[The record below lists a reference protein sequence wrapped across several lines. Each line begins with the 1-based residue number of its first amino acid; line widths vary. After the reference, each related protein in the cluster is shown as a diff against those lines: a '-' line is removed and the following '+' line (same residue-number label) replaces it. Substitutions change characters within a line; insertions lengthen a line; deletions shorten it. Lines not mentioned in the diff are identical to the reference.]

1 MPRRVKTGL
10 AALLGLGLLIS
21 AGWFLSHQVRKSV
34 RKSAIREALA
44 DRDLPLANRLL
55 TEYLRHE
62 DDDAGAHLLA
72 AQTARRLDDF
82 TLANRHLNRYRE
94 LGGDPEEFQMEL
106 VLRGCQSGNLSGAS
120 GAMRLC
126 VEQPG
131 NPSVPLMLEALTR
144 GYLAAN
150 QPAAAVEATAVWL
163 KRNPAPGERAYV
175 LYLRGRGFELQAKI
189 PDALA
194 CYRDALG
201 IRPQLHECM
210 FALAEVLRRESPT
223 EALAYY
229 EQLREAG
236 YKPADV
242 TVGTAGCLRQLGE
255 LDRASALIAPVVA
268 EQPSNVAAL
277 VEAAKIDLDRLRPGD
292 AELRLKRALQ
302 LAPKHRD
309 ANVQL
314 VRCLR
319 DLGRD
324 TEAKEQ
330 SEKLRLLD
338 EELFKPG
345 GKTP

>member
-1 MPRRVKTGL
+1 MSRRVNMGL
-10 AALLGLGLLIS
+10 AILLGLGLLIS
-21 AGWFLSHQVRKSV
+21 AGWFFSKQARKSA
-34 RKSAIREALA
+34 RKSAIRDALA
-44 DRDLPLANRLL
+44 DRDLPLAGRLL
-55 TEYLRHE
+55 AEHLRHE
-62 DDDAGAHLLA
+62 DDDAEAHLLA
-72 AQTARRLDDF
+72 AQTARRLDDV
-82 TLANRHLNRYRE
+82 TSANRHLNRYRE
-94 LGGDPEEFQMEL
+94 LGGDPDEFQMEL

-120 GAMRLC
+120 GAMKLC
-126 VEQPG
+126 IKQPD
-131 NPSVPLMLEALTR
+131 NPSVPFMLEALTR

-150 QPAAAVEATAVWL
+150 RPAAAVEVTDVWL
-163 KRNPAPGERAYV
+163 KRHPAPGERAYV

-189 PDALA
+189 TDALT
-194 CYRDALG
+194 CYHDALV
-201 IRPQLHECM
+201 IRPKLHECT

-223 EALAYY
+223 EALTYY

-277 VEAAKIDLDRLRPGD
+277 VEAAKVDLDRLRPGD
-292 AELRLKRALQ
+292 AEPRLKRALQ

-309 ANVQL
+309 ANAQL

-338 EELFKPG
+338 EGLFKPD
-345 GKTP
+345 GKAP

>member
-1 MPRRVKTGL
+1 MNAPQVPLTSL
-10 AALLGLGLLIS
+10 AHGG
-21 AGWFLSHQVRKSV
+21 GCGCK
-34 RKSAIREALA
+34 LA
-44 DRDLPLANRLL
+44 
-55 TEYLRHE
+55 
-62 DDDAGAHLLA
+62 
-72 AQTARRLDDF
+72 
-82 TLANRHLNRYRE
+82 
-94 LGGDPEEFQMEL
+94 
-106 VLRGCQSGNLSGAS
+106 
-120 GAMRLC
+120 
-126 VEQPG
+126 
-131 NPSVPLMLEALTR
+131 PSVLQQLL
-144 GYLAAN
+144 AN

-223 EALAYY
+223 EALVYY

-242 TVGTAGCLRQLGE
+242 IVGTAGCLRQLGE
-255 LDRASALIAPVVA
+255 LDRASSLIAPVVA

>member
-1 MPRRVKTGL
+1 MK
-10 AALLGLGLLIS
+10 
-21 AGWFLSHQVRKSV
+21 
-34 RKSAIREALA
+34 
-44 DRDLPLANRLL
+44 
-55 TEYLRHE
+55 
-62 DDDAGAHLLA
+62 
-72 AQTARRLDDF
+72 
-82 TLANRHLNRYRE
+82 
-94 LGGDPEEFQMEL
+94 
-106 VLRGCQSGNLSGAS
+106 
-120 GAMRLC
+120 LC
-126 VEQPG
+126 IEQPH
-131 NPSVPLMLEALTR
+131 NPSVPLMIEALTR

-150 QPAAAVEATAVWL
+150 RPAAAVAATDVWL

-194 CYRDALG
+194 CYRDALVL
-201 IRPQLHECM
+201 RPKLHECT
-210 FALAEVLRRESPT
+210 FAVAEVLRRESPA
-223 EALAYY
+223 EALTYY

-242 TVGTAGCLRQLGE
+242 TVGTAGCRRQLGE
-255 LDRASALIAPVVA
+255 LDRASGLIAPVVA

-292 AELRLKRALQ
+292 AEPRLRRALQ

-309 ANVQL
+309 ANAQL

-324 TEAKEQ
+324 TEVKEQ

-338 EELFKPG
+338 EELFKPD

>member
-1 MPRRVKTGL
+1 MFRRVKKGL
-10 AALLGLGLLIS
+10 AILLGLGLLIS
-21 AGWFLSHQVRKSV
+21 AGWFFTKQVRKSE
-34 RKSAIREALA
+34 RKAAIRDALA
-44 DRDLPLANRLL
+44 DRDLPLADRLL
-55 TEYLRHE
+55 TEYLRNE
-62 DDDAGAHLLA
+62 DDDAEAHLQA
-72 AQTARRLDDF
+72 AQTARRLDDI
-82 TLANRHLNRYRE
+82 TSANRHLNRYRE

-106 VLRGCQSGNLSGAS
+106 VLRGCQYGNLSGAS
-120 GAMRLC
+120 GAMKLC
-126 VEQPG
+126 IEQPH

-150 QPAAAVEATAVWL
+150 RPAAAVEATNVWL

-189 PDALA
+189 PDALT
-194 CYRDALG
+194 CYRDALA
-201 IRPQLHECM
+201 IRPQLHECT
-210 FALAEVLRRESPT
+210 FALAELLRRESPT
-223 EALAYY
+223 EALTYY

-242 TVGTAGCLRQLGE
+242 TVGMAGCLRQLGE

-277 VEAAKIDLDRLRPGD
+277 VEAAKVDLDRRHPGD
-292 AELRLKRALQ
+292 AEPRLKRALQ
-302 LAPKHRD
+302 LAPKHRE
-309 ANVQL
+309 ANVQF

-330 SEKLRLLD
+330 AEKLRLLD
-338 EELFKPG
+338 EEPSRSD
-345 GKTP
+345 GKAP

>member
-1 MPRRVKTGL
+1 MPRRVKTAL
-10 AALLGLGLLIS
+10 AALLGLSLLIS
-21 AGWFLSHQVRKSV
+21 AGWFFSNHVRKSA
-34 RKSAIREALA
+34 RKSAIRDALA
-44 DRDLPLANRLL
+44 DRDLALADRLL

-62 DDDAGAHLLA
+62 DDDAAAHLLA
-72 AQTARRLDDF
+72 AQTARRLDDV
-82 TLANRHLNRYRE
+82 TSANQHLNRYRE
-94 LGGDPEEFQMEL
+94 LGGDPEGYQMEL

-120 GAMRLC
+120 GAMKFC
-126 VEQPG
+126 IEQPN
-131 NPSVPLMLEALTR
+131 NPAVPLMLEALTR

-150 QPAAAVEATAVWL
+150 RPAAAVEVTDVWL

-189 PDALA
+189 PDAVA

-201 IRPQLHECM
+201 IRPQLHECT

-223 EALAYY
+223 EALSYY

-255 LDRASALIAPVVA
+255 LDRASALIAPMVA
-268 EQPSNVAAL
+268 EQPSNVTAL
-277 VEAAKIDLDRLRPGD
+277 VEAAKVDLDRLRPGD
-292 AELRLKRALQ
+292 AEPRLKRALQ

-309 ANVQL
+309 ALAQL

-319 DLGRD
+319 ALGRD

-338 EELFKPG
+338 EELFKSD